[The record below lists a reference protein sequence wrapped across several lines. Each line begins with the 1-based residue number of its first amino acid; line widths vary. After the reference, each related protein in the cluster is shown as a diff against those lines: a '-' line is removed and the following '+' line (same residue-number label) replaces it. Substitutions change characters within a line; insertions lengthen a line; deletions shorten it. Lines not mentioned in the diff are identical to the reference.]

1 MSGVPEVLPCGAA
14 EPAAERADS
23 TGDGD
28 AGLHQ
33 GLAGCEALPQRE
45 GEEEPWGR
53 RHPVR

>member
-14 EPAAERADS
+14 EPPAERADS

-33 GLAGCEALPQRE
+33 GLAGGEALPQRE